1 MATRDER
8 NSSNVL
14 LHTLCCRI
22 LQKSEAEVFPQFQ
35 YAIRVVGSNFYP
47 TVERDEF
54 LVAEK
59 IKKELV
65 KQDRARDAA
74 LFAELHRKLQSQG
87 ILHQR
92 WAILYLLLGLAE
104 NPRKST
110 NKGFSSST
118 LFTQALAA
126 LPHSTPLESTSTAT
140 SMPRPSSLPLAP
152 PYILPRS
159 GSSCGRSGFSS
170 ITPQPSHGPTPTP
183 ESIYPGKLHPTPTD
197 ASHSLHPYRSP
208 CSQSLVKPTSST
220 SGSHRQSSNQS
231 VVHYDSISGGGE
243 VSEFALVRDLI
254 YVFQGIDGHW
264 VHLNSAGDA
273 YCVDS
278 KAIVSP
284 PLRGAVARL
293 SELGWLHN
301 RLRNFIEHRHLD
313 SSAGLMC
320 QSFCAALHQELK
332 EYYRLLSVL
341 HSQLQVEEDQGVTVG
356 HEEQLTM
363 RRLLVWTYEPRLR
376 LKTLA
381 ALVDHCQGCKG
392 GALATAIHAYTLTGD
407 PLMKRLSCRM
417 LSSVASPLHAL
428 LIHWIIEGELDDPC
442 QEFFVAANPAVRPER
457 LWHDKY
463 SLRKPMIPSFIS
475 TEQARQVLSIGKSI
489 NFLHHVC
496 GDRTL
501 DTKSKNTLEEVAIS
515 SSNDGDWLLSAE
527 RVRSTYECTA
537 KHLLHILSSRYQI
550 LEHIGA
556 LRRYLLL
563 GQGDF
568 IRHLMDL
575 LKPELLRPATSL
587 YQHNLTGILE
597 TAVRATNAQFDSTDV
612 LRRVDVRL
620 FEVSEGDTGWDVF
633 SLEYHVNGPIATVFT
648 EESMKLYRRAFHFL
662 WHAKRTEHALTDI
675 WTNQMCNG
683 RLLHSLPELFGV
695 LHQCNILAAEMIH
708 FVHQMQY
715 YITFEVLECSWA
727 SLLRVVHQAGD
738 LDHILAA
745 HHDFLDAVISRC
757 LLEKE
762 SWAML
767 TQLRTIFDRILAFQG
782 TQEALHQTALS
793 ELGRRLEYRRLI
805 EQTEEQRE
813 WGVTAEEERQE
824 KEKVQDFQKNFV
836 PKNRSQL
843 RILTQAFQAIVQKF
857 LIMLASSTD
866 ESLRFLSFRLDF
878 NEHYSRLEP
887 GLRRSL
893 GSRPHSQHPTR

>member
-1 MATRDER
+1 MATYER
-8 NSSNVL
+8 KSPNVL
-14 LHTLCCRI
+14 LHSLCCRI

-35 YAIRVVGSNFYP
+35 YAIRVVGSNFAP

-65 KQDRARDAA
+65 RQERERDAA

-104 NPRKST
+104 NPRRPT
-110 NKGFSSST
+110 DKGFSSST

-126 LPHSTPLESTSTAT
+126 LPHSTPLEPTSTAT
-140 SMPRPSSLPLAP
+140 STSRPSSLPLAP
-152 PYILPRS
+152 PSNLPHS
-159 GSSCGRSGFSS
+159 GSSCGRSGFHS
-170 ITPQPSHGPTPTP
+170 ITPQPSQGPTPTP
-183 ESIYPGKLHPTPTD
+183 ESIYPGQIHPTPTD
-197 ASHSLHPYRSP
+197 ASHGLPRYGSLW
-208 CSQSLVKPTSST
+208 SQGLIKTTSST
-220 SGSHRQSSNQS
+220 SCSHRQNSNQN
-231 VVHYDSISGGGE
+231 VVHPDGITGDGE

-254 YVFQGIDGHW
+254 FVFQGIDGRC
-264 VHLNSAGDA
+264 VHLDSAGKT
-273 YCVDS
+273 YCVNS
-278 KAIVSP
+278 KTIVPS

-301 RLRNFIEHRHLD
+301 RLRKFTEHRRLD
-313 SSAGLMC
+313 SSTGLMC
-320 QSFCAALHQELK
+320 QSFCVALHQELK

-341 HSQLQVEEDQGVTVG
+341 RSQLQVEEDQGITVG
-356 HEEQLTM
+356 HEEQLSM

-407 PLMKRLSCRM
+407 PLMKRLSCRI
-417 LSSVASPLHAL
+417 LSHVASPLHAL
-428 LIHWIIEGELDDPC
+428 LVHWITEGELDDPC

-501 DTKSKNTLEEVAIS
+501 ETKSKNMLEEVGIS

-550 LEHIGA
+550 LEHLGA

-587 YQHNLTGILE
+587 YQHDLTGILE
-597 TAVRATNAQFDSTDV
+597 TAVRATNAQFDSTDI

-727 SLLRVVHQAGD
+727 SLLHAVHQAGD

-767 TQLRTIFDRILAFQG
+767 TQLRTIFDQIVAFQG
-782 TQEALHQTALS
+782 TQKALHQTALS
-793 ELGRRLEYRRLI
+793 ELHRRLEYHRLVELRP
-805 EQTEEQRE
+805 EQGE

-824 KEKVQDFQKNFV
+824 MEKVQDFQKNFV
-836 PKNRSQL
+836 PKNRSKL
-843 RILTQAFQAIVQKF
+843 RVLKQAFQAIVQKF
-857 LIMLASSTD
+857 LVMLASSTD

-878 NEHYSRLEP
+878 NEHYVRLEP
-887 GLRRSL
+887 SLRRSL
-893 GSRPHSQHPTR
+893 GSRPRSQHPTR